1 VSAAPGL
8 AQQERLLAR
17 GETVAWHEG
26 MDLRGWYPL
35 YVERGDALADAA
47 MCWRELGE
55 TAFSDAFF
63 VNTLTRQPHEE
74 RRVCRT
80 PLAALATPGDC
91 LAPDAFIFHVSRC
104 GSTLLS
110 QLLASLPQCIV
121 MSEPPVIDS
130 LLRLHHD
137 SGDPAASITLLRQAI
152 LALGQR
158 RSGEESHFIIK
169 FDCWHIHSLDLL
181 RQAFPGT
188 PCLFVYREPL
198 AVLASHQRQR
208 GPQMVPGMLH
218 PAQLP
223 LPAHQLAPGDIDDY
237 TGLVLASLLNAALPH
252 AAAGQLQLINYKQL
266 PGILFSDLL
275 ARFGIATTA
284 TQLQAMRA
292 RGGVHAKYGTVYRGD
307 PPVPAAD
314 GLAAIAAQLQPG
326 YLALEALRLH
336 GGQANDFHETQL

>member
-1 VSAAPGL
+1 MSAAPGL

-17 GETVAWHEG
+17 GETVPWHEG

-35 YVERGDALADAA
+35 YVERGETWADAA

-55 TAFSDAFF
+55 TPFSDAFF
-63 VNTLTRQPHEE
+63 VNTLARQPHGE

-80 PLAALATPGDC
+80 PLAALAALGDC

-137 SGDPAASITLLRQAI
+137 GADPAAGIALLRQAI

-158 RSGEESHFIIK
+158 RSGAQTHFFIK

-223 LPAHQLAPGDIDDY
+223 LPAHQLAPGDLDGY
-237 TGLVLASLLNAALPH
+237 TGLVLASLLNAARSH
-252 AAAGQLQLINYKQL
+252 AAAGQLQLINYSQL
-266 PGILFSDLL
+266 PDILFSDVLD
-275 ARFGIATTA
+275 RFGIAPTA
-284 TQLQAMRA
+284 AQLQAMRA
-292 RGGVHAKYGTVYRGD
+292 QGGVHAKYGTAYHGD
-307 PPVPAAD
+307 PPTPAAS
-314 GLAAIAAQLQPG
+314 GLAAIAAQLQAA

-336 GGQANDFHETQL
+336 AGQGQ

>member
-1 VSAAPGL
+1 MIAAPGL
-8 AQQERLLAR
+8 AQQERFLAQ
-17 GETVAWHEG
+17 GKTVAWQEG

-35 YVERGDALADAA
+35 SVERGDALADTA
-47 MCWRELGE
+47 MCWRDLGE

-63 VNTLTRQPHEE
+63 VNTLARQPHEQ

-80 PLAALATPGDC
+80 PLAALAT
-91 LAPDAFIFHVSRC
+91 LAAGLTPDLFIFHVSRC

-121 MSEPPVIDS
+121 MSEPPIIDS

-137 SGDPAASITLLRQAI
+137 STDPAASITLLRQAI

-218 PAQLP
+218 PTQLP
-223 LPAHQLAPGDIDDY
+223 LPAHQLAPGDLDGY
-237 TGLVLASLLNAALPH
+237 TALVLASLVNAARPH
-252 AAAGQLQLINYKQL
+252 AATGQLQLINYNQL
-266 PGILFSDLL
+266 PDILFSDLL
-275 ARFGIATTA
+275 PRLGIPPTA
-284 TQLQAMRA
+284 GQLQAMRA
-292 RGGVHAKYGTVYRGD
+292 RGGVHAKYGTVYQGD

-326 YLALEALRLH
+326 YLALEALRI
-336 GGQANDFHETQL
+336 GS

>member
-1 VSAAPGL
+1 VSTASGF
-8 AQQERLLAR
+8 AQQERLLAK
-17 GETVAWHEG
+17 GETAAWHEG

-35 YVERGDALADAA
+35 YVERGAALADAA
-47 MCWRELGE
+47 MCWRELGK
-55 TAFSDAFF
+55 TPFSDAFF
-63 VNTLTRQPHEE
+63 VNTLARQAPEQ

-80 PLAALATPGDC
+80 PLAALATLGDC

-137 SGDPAASITLLRQAI
+137 GGDPAASVALLRQAI

-158 RSGEESHFIIK
+158 RSDEETHFVIK
-169 FDCWHIHSLDLL
+169 FDCWHIHSLTLL

-223 LPAHQLAPGDIDDY
+223 LPAHRLAPGDLDGY
-237 TGLVLASLLNAALPH
+237 AGLVLASLFDAARPH
-252 AAAGQLQLINYKQL
+252 AAAGQLQLIHYKQL
-266 PGILFSDLL
+266 PGILFGDLL
-275 ARFGIATTA
+275 PRLGIAPTA
-284 TQLQAMRA
+284 AQWQAMHA
-292 RGGVHAKYGTVYRGD
+292 RGGVHAKYGTAYHGD
-307 PPVPAAD
+307 PPVAAAD

-336 GGQANDFHETQL
+336 AGQGQ

>member
-1 VSAAPGL
+1 MTATYGL
-8 AQQERLLAR
+8 AQQEQYLAR
-17 GETVAWHEG
+17 GE
-26 MDLRGWYPL
+26 
-35 YVERGDALADAA
+35 ALAWQAGMAMRHWFPVYAERDAQTGDISV
-47 MCWRELGE
+47 CWRDLGQRRF
-55 TAFSDAFF
+55 TDAFF
-63 VNTLTRQPHEE
+63 VNTLKCQQPDE
-74 RRVCRT
+74 RRYCRT
-80 PLAALATPGDC
+80 PTSALASIDDC

-121 MSEPPVIDS
+121 MSEPSIVDS

-137 SGDPAASITLLRQAI
+137 GADPAASLALLRQAI

-158 RSGEESHFIIK
+158 RSGDETHFVVK

-223 LPAHQLAPGDIDDY
+223 LPARRLAHGDLDGY
-237 TGLVLASLLNAALPH
+237 AGLVLASLFDAARPH
-252 AAAGQLQLINYKQL
+252 AAAGQLKLVNYSQL
-266 PGILFSDLL
+266 PDILFSDLL
-275 ARFGIATTA
+275 PRFGIAPTA
-284 TQLQAMRA
+284 AQWQAMRA
-292 RGGVHAKYGTVYRGD
+292 RGGVHAKYGTAYHGD
-307 PPVPAAD
+307 APVSAAH
-314 GLAAIAAQLQPG
+314 GLAAIAAQLQPA
-326 YLALEALRLH
+326 YQALEALRLH
-336 GGQANDFHETQL
+336 AGQGQ

>member
-35 YVERGDALADAA
+35 YVERGETLANAA
-47 MCWRELGE
+47 MCWRDLGK
-55 TAFSDAFF
+55 TPFNDAFF
-63 VNTLTRQPHEE
+63 VNTLARQPHEE

-80 PLAALATPGDC
+80 PLAALAMAATLDDA
-91 LAPDAFIFHVSRC
+91 LAPDAFIFHLSRC

-121 MSEPPVIDS
+121 MSEPPVVDS
-130 LLRLHHD
+130 LLRLYHD
-137 SGDPAASITLLRQAI
+137 SGDPAASIALLRQAI

-223 LPAHQLAPGDIDDY
+223 LPAHQLAPGDIDGY
-237 TGLVLASLLNAALPH
+237 TGLVLASLFNAALPH
-252 AAAGQLQLINYKQL
+252 AAAGQLQLIDYKQL
-266 PGILFSDLL
+266 PDILFSDLL
-275 ARFGIATTA
+275 ARFRIVPTPE
-284 TQLQAMRA
+284 QLQAMRA
-292 RGGVHAKYGTVYRGD
+292 RGGVHAKYGTTYHGD
-307 PPVPAAD
+307 PPVAAASC
-314 GLAAIAAQLQPG
+314 LTAIAAQLQPG

-336 GGQANDFHETQL
+336 AGQGQ

>member
-1 VSAAPGL
+1 MNGTPAIVE
-8 AQQERLLAR
+8 QERLLAK
-17 GETVAWHEG
+17 GETVAWREG

-35 YVERGDALADAA
+35 YVERGDALTDAA

-55 TAFSDAFF
+55 TVFRDAFF
-63 VNTLTRQPHEE
+63 VNTLARQPHEE

-80 PLAALATPGDC
+80 PLAALATMAKLGDG

-121 MSEPPVIDS
+121 MSEPPIIDS

-137 SGDPAASITLLRQAI
+137 GMAGSDSIALLRQAI

-158 RSGEESHFIIK
+158 RSGAETQHIIK
-169 FDCWHIHSLDLL
+169 LDCWHIHSLDLL
-181 RQAFPGT
+181 RQAFPDT

-223 LPAHQLAPGDIDDY
+223 LPAHRLAPGDLDGY
-237 TGLVLASLLNAALPH
+237 AGLVLASLFDAALPH
-252 AAAGQLQLINYKQL
+252 AAAGQLQLIHYKQL
-266 PGILFSDLL
+266 PDIVFSDVLTRL
-275 ARFGIATTA
+275 GIAPTPA
-284 TQLQAMRA
+284 QLQAMRA
-292 RGGVHAKYGTVYRGD
+292 RGGVHAKYGTAYQGD
-307 PPVPAAD
+307 PPVAATS
-314 GLAAIAAQLQPG
+314 GLAAIAAQVQPG
-326 YLALEALRLH
+326 YLALEALRTE
-336 GGQANDFHETQL
+336 Q

>member
-1 VSAAPGL
+1 MSAAPGL
-8 AQQERLLAR
+8 AQQERLLAK
-17 GETVAWHEG
+17 GKSVAWHEG

-35 YVERGDALADAA
+35 YVERGETLADAA
-47 MCWRELGE
+47 ICWRDLGK

-63 VNTLTRQPHEE
+63 VDTLARQPHEE

-80 PLAALATPGDC
+80 PLAALATLGDG

-137 SGDPAASITLLRQAI
+137 GLAGSDNIALLRQAI
-152 LALGQR
+152 LALGHR
-158 RSGEESHFIIK
+158 RSGTETHFIIK

-223 LPAHQLAPGDIDDY
+223 LPAHQLEPGELDGY
-237 TGLVLASLLNAALPH
+237 TGLVLASLFDAALPH
-252 AAAGQLQLINYKQL
+252 AAAGQLQLIHYKQL
-266 PGILFSDLL
+266 PDILFSDVL
-275 ARFGIATTA
+275 ARFGITA
-284 TQLQAMRA
+284 TLAQLQAMRA
-292 RGGVHAKYGTVYRGD
+292 RGGVHAKYGTAYHGD
-307 PPVPAAD
+307 PPVTAAS
-314 GLAAIAAQLQPG
+314 GLAAIAAQVQTS
-326 YLALEALRLH
+326 YLALEALRT
-336 GGQANDFHETQL
+336 G

>member
-1 VSAAPGL
+1 MNAAPGL

-17 GETVAWHEG
+17 GETVAWREG

-35 YVERGDALADAA
+35 YVERGEALADVAL
-47 MCWRELGE
+47 CWRELGE
-55 TAFSDAFF
+55 TAFGDAFF
-63 VNTLTRQPHEE
+63 VNTLARQPHEK

-80 PLAALATPGDC
+80 PLAALATLGDG
-91 LAPDAFIFHVSRC
+91 LSPDAFIFHVSRC

-137 SGDPAASITLLRQAI
+137 GMAGSDSIALLRQAI

-158 RSGEESHFIIK
+158 RTGAETHFIIK
-169 FDCWHIHSLDLL
+169 FDCWHLHSLDLL
-181 RQAFPGT
+181 RQTFPGT

-223 LPAHQLAPGDIDDY
+223 LPAHQLAPGDIDGY
-237 TGLVLASLLNAALPH
+237 TGLVLASLFKAALPH
-252 AAAGQLQLINYKQL
+252 AAAGQLQLIDYKQL
-266 PGILFSDLL
+266 PDIVFSDVL
-275 ARFGIATTA
+275 ARFGIAPTA

-292 RGGVHAKYGTVYRGD
+292 RGGVHAKYGTAYHGD
-307 PPVPAAD
+307 PPLAAAS

-336 GGQANDFHETQL
+336 AGQGQ

>member
-1 VSAAPGL
+1 MNAAPGIS
-8 AQQERLLAR
+8 QQERLLAK
-17 GETVAWHEG
+17 GEAVAWHAG

-47 MCWRELGE
+47 MCWRGLRQ

-63 VNTLTRQPHEE
+63 VNTLARQPPEE

-80 PLAALATPGDC
+80 PLAALATLGDC

-137 SGDPAASITLLRQAI
+137 SGDPAASVTLLRQAI

-158 RSGEESHFIIK
+158 RSSDQTHFVIK
-169 FDCWHIHSLDLL
+169 FDCWHLHSLDLL
-181 RQAFPGT
+181 RQAFPAT
-188 PCLFVYREPL
+188 PCLFIYREPL

-223 LPAHQLAPGDIDDY
+223 LPAHALAPGDLDGY
-237 TGLVLASLLNAALPH
+237 AGLVLASLYNAALPH
-252 AAAGQLQLINYKQL
+252 AAAGQLQLIHYRQL
-266 PGILFSDLL
+266 PDIVFSDLL
-275 ARFGIATTA
+275 PRLGLAPSPA
-284 TQLQAMRA
+284 QLQAMRA
-292 RGGVHAKYGTVYRGD
+292 RGGVHAKYGTAFHGD
-307 PPVPAAD
+307 PPAPATD
-314 GLAAIAAQLQPG
+314 GLATVAAQLESG
-326 YLALEALRLH
+326 YQALETLRL
-336 GGQANDFHETQL
+336 QREER

>member
-1 VSAAPGL
+1 MSAAPGL

-80 PLAALATPGDC
+80 PLAALATLGDC

-130 LLRLHHD
+130 LLRLHYD

-223 LPAHQLAPGDIDDY
+223 LPAHQLAPGDIDGY
-237 TGLVLASLLNAALPH
+237 TGLVLASLLNAALSH
-252 AAAGQLQLINYKQL
+252 AAAGQLQLIDYKQL

-292 RGGVHAKYGTVYRGD
+292 RGGVHAKYGTVYHGD

-336 GGQANDFHETQL
+336 AGQANDFHETQL

>member
-1 VSAAPGL
+1 MSAAPGL
-8 AQQERLLAR
+8 AQQERLLAK

-35 YVERGDALADAA
+35 YVERGEALAHAV
-47 MCWRELGE
+47 MCWRALGE
-55 TAFSDAFF
+55 TVFSDAFF
-63 VNTLTRQPHEE
+63 VNTLARQPHEE

-80 PLAALATPGDC
+80 PLAALATMATLGNG

-130 LLRLHHD
+130 LLRLYHD
-137 SGDPAASITLLRQAI
+137 SDDPAAGIALLRQAI

-158 RSGEESHFIIK
+158 RTGTETHFIIK

-181 RQAFPGT
+181 LQAFPGT

-223 LPAHQLAPGDIDDY
+223 LPAHQLAPGDIDGY
-237 TGLVLASLLNAALPH
+237 TGLVLASLFDAALPH
-252 AAAGQLQLINYKQL
+252 AAAGQLQLIHYKQL
-266 PGILFSDLL
+266 PDIVFSDVLTRL
-275 ARFGIATTA
+275 GIPPTPA
-284 TQLQAMRA
+284 QLQAMRA
-292 RGGVHAKYGTVYRGD
+292 RGGVHAKYGTAYQGD
-307 PPVPAAD
+307 PPVAATS
-314 GLAAIAAQLQPG
+314 GLAAIAAQVQPS
-326 YLALEALRLH
+326 YLALEALRT
-336 GGQANDFHETQL
+336 GQ

>member
-1 VSAAPGL
+1 MNATPGL
-8 AQQERLLAR
+8 AQQERLLAK

-35 YVERGDALADAA
+35 YVERGEALEDAA
-47 MCWRELGE
+47 MCWRELGD

-63 VNTLTRQPHEE
+63 VNTLARQPHEE

-80 PLAALATPGDC
+80 PLAALTMMATLGNG

-110 QLLASLPQCIV
+110 QLLSSLPQCIV

-137 SGDPAASITLLRQAI
+137 GMAGSDGIALLRQAI

-158 RSGEESHFIIK
+158 RTGEETHFFIK

-181 RQAFPGT
+181 LQAFPGT

-218 PAQLP
+218 PTQLP
-223 LPAHQLAPGDIDDY
+223 LPPHQLAPGDIDGY
-237 TGLVLASLLNAALPH
+237 TSLVLTSLFDAALPH
-252 AAAGQLQLINYKQL
+252 AAAGQLQLIHYKQL
-266 PGILFSDLL
+266 PDIVFSDVL
-275 ARFGIATTA
+275 ARLGIAPTPA
-284 TQLQAMRA
+284 QLQAMRA
-292 RGGVHAKYGTVYRGD
+292 RSGVHAKYGTAYHGD
-307 PPVPAAD
+307 PPVAAAS
-314 GLAAIAAQLQPG
+314 GLAAIAAQVQPG
-326 YLALEALRLH
+326 YLALEALRT
-336 GGQANDFHETQL
+336 GQ

>member
-1 VSAAPGL
+1 MNPAPGL

-17 GETVAWHEG
+17 GETVAWREG

-35 YVERGDALADAA
+35 YLERGDAFAHAP
-47 MCWRELGE
+47 MCWRDLGD

-63 VNTLTRQPHEE
+63 VNTLARQPHEE

-80 PLAALATPGDC
+80 PLAALSTLGDC
-91 LAPDAFIFHVSRC
+91 LAPAAFIFHVSRC

-137 SGDPAASITLLRQAI
+137 SGDAAASVALLRQAI

-158 RSGEESHFIIK
+158 RSGAQTHLVVK
-169 FDCWHIHSLDLL
+169 LDCWHIHSLDLL
-181 RQAFPGT
+181 RQAFPAT

-223 LPAHQLAPGDIDDY
+223 LPAHQLAPGDLDAY
-237 TGLVLASLLNAALPH
+237 AGLVLASLFDAAQPH
-252 AAAGQLQLINYKQL
+252 ASAGQLQLINYSQL
-266 PGILFSDLL
+266 PDILFSDLL
-275 ARFGIATTA
+275 PRLGIAPTA
-284 TQLQAMRA
+284 AQWEAMRA
-292 RGGVHAKYGTVYRGD
+292 RGGVHAKYGTAYHGD
-307 PPVPAAD
+307 PPMPAAG
-314 GLAAIAAQLQPG
+314 GLAAIAAPVQPG

-336 GGQANDFHETQL
+336 AGQGQQFP

>member
-1 VSAAPGL
+1 MSAAPGM

-17 GETVAWHEG
+17 GETVAWRAG

-47 MCWRELGE
+47 MCWRDLGQ
-55 TAFSDAFF
+55 TAFVDAFF
-63 VNTLTRQPHEE
+63 VNTLARQPHGE

-80 PLAALATPGDC
+80 PLAALDTPGDG

-104 GSTLLS
+104 GSTLLC

-121 MSEPPVIDS
+121 MSEPPVVDS

-137 SGDPAASITLLRQAI
+137 CGDAAASVALLRQAI

-158 RSGEESHFIIK
+158 RTGEETHFFIK

-188 PCLFVYREPL
+188 PCLFLYREPQ
-198 AVLASHQRQR
+198 AVLASHRRQR

-223 LPAHQLAPGDIDDY
+223 LPAHRLAPGDLDGY
-237 TGLVLASLLNAALPH
+237 AGLVLGSLFDAARPH
-252 AAAGQLQLINYKQL
+252 AAAGQLQLIHYSQL

-275 ARFGIATTA
+275 ARFGIAPTPA
-284 TQLQAMRA
+284 QLQAMRA
-292 RGGVHAKYGTVYRGD
+292 RGGVHAKYGTAYHGD
-307 PPVPAAD
+307 PPAAATD
-314 GLAAIAAQLQPG
+314 DLAAIAAQLQPA
-326 YLALEALRLH
+326 YQALEALRPQA
-336 GGQANDFHETQL
+336 GQGQ

>member
-1 VSAAPGL
+1 MSAAPCL

-35 YVERGDALADAA
+35 YVEYMERGGALADAA

-63 VNTLTRQPHEE
+63 VNTLARQPHEE

-80 PLAALATPGDC
+80 PLAALATLGDC
-91 LAPDAFIFHVSRC
+91 LAPDALIFHVSRC

-137 SGDPAASITLLRQAI
+137 NGDPAASIALLRQAI

-158 RSGEESHFIIK
+158 RSGEETHFFIK

-181 RQAFPGT
+181 RRAFPGT

-223 LPAHQLAPGDIDDY
+223 LPEHQLAPGDLDGY
-237 TGLVLASLLNAALPH
+237 TGLVLASLFTAAVPH

-266 PGILFSDLL
+266 PDILFSDLL
-275 ARFGIATTA
+275 ARFGIAPTTRR
-284 TQLQAMRA
+284 LQTMRA
-292 RGGVHAKYGTVYRGD
+292 RGGVHAKYGTAYHGD
-307 PPVPAAD
+307 APAPAAS
-314 GLAAIAAQLQPG
+314 GLAAIAALLQPG

-336 GGQANDFHETQL
+336 AGQDQ

>member
-1 VSAAPGL
+1 MSAAPGI
-8 AQQERLLAR
+8 AQQERFLSR

-35 YVERGDALADAA
+35 YVERGDTLADAA
-47 MCWRELGE
+47 MCWRELGK
-55 TAFSDAFF
+55 TTFSDAFF
-63 VNTLTRQPHEE
+63 VNTLARQPHEQ

-80 PLAALATPGDC
+80 PLAALASLADG

-137 SGDPAASITLLRQAI
+137 SGDGAASVALLRQAI
-152 LALGQR
+152 LALGQH
-158 RSGEESHFIIK
+158 RSGAETHFVIK

-198 AVLASHQRQR
+198 AVLTSHQRQR
-208 GPQMVPGMLH
+208 GPQMVPDMLH

-223 LPAHQLAPGDIDDY
+223 LPTHQLAPGDLDGY
-237 TGLVLASLLNAALPH
+237 AGLVLASLFNAALPH
-252 AAAGQLQLINYKQL
+252 AAGGQLQLINYKQL
-266 PGILFSDLL
+266 PDILFSDLL
-275 ARFGIATTA
+275 PRFGIAPTA
-284 TQLQAMRA
+284 AQLQAMHA
-292 RGGVHAKYGTVYRGD
+292 RGGVHAKYGTAFHGD
-307 PPVPAAD
+307 PPVAAAS
-314 GLAAIAAQLQPG
+314 GLAAIAAQIQPG
-326 YLALEALRLH
+326 YQALEALRLH
-336 GGQANDFHETQL
+336 AGQGQFP

>member
-1 VSAAPGL
+1 MSAAPGL

-17 GETVAWHEG
+17 GETVPWHEG

-35 YVERGDALADAA
+35 YVERGETWVDAA
-47 MCWRELGE
+47 MCWRELGK
-55 TAFSDAFF
+55 TPFSDAFF
-63 VNTLTRQPHEE
+63 VNTLARQPHGE

-80 PLAALATPGDC
+80 PLAALATLGDC

-121 MSEPPVIDS
+121 MSEPPVVDS

-137 SGDPAASITLLRQAI
+137 SSDPAAGIALLRQAI

-158 RSGEESHFIIK
+158 RSGAETHFIIK

-223 LPAHQLAPGDIDDY
+223 LPAHQLAPGDLDGY
-237 TGLVLASLLNAALPH
+237 TGLVLAGLFDAAQSH
-252 AAAGQLQLINYKQL
+252 AAAGQLQLIDYKQL
-266 PGILFSDLL
+266 PDIVFHDVLP
-275 ARFGIATTA
+275 RFGIAPTA
-284 TQLQAMRA
+284 AQWQAMRA
-292 RGGVHAKYGTVYRGD
+292 QGGVHAKYGTAYHGD
-307 PPVPAAD
+307 PPMPAAS
-314 GLAAIAAQLQPG
+314 GLVAIAAQLQPA
-326 YLALEALRLH
+326 YLALEALRQQA
-336 GGQANDFHETQL
+336 GQG